1 MPVPNISLS
10 HQRQGTLRPWSEP
23 SSSPKYP
30 SLIYDS
36 WNNIPCKKK
45 IMEKGLANPNCL
57 CICVSV
63 CLSLPVFVGVW
74 LCLSVSVCVFLFI
87 SLCLYRPHLSM
98 LSTSFHRRHLSLC
111 KKCLSLYSQ
120 CLFVVSI
127 SHCIIRVSFNSQ
139 RLSIWQV
146 SVTYL
151 LSRYTFPFLSI
162 SLCITSVSVF
172 YPPHCQY
179 HLLKKWPSCIARL
192 LLWKALWG
200 RERLRAS
207 HTSSHEWRQFSLD
220 RLDRLSIDS
229 GFRAD
234 FSNQARGRGIK
245 SRRKYVSCNR
255 EGP

>member
-1 MPVPNISLS
+1 M
-10 HQRQGTLRPWSEP
+10 RTLTV
-23 SSSPKYP
+23 
-30 SLIYDS
+30 
-36 WNNIPCKKK
+36 
-45 IMEKGLANPNCL
+45 
-57 CICVSV
+57 CVSV
-63 CLSLPVFVGVW
+63 CLSLPVFVGVR
-74 LCLSVSVCVFLFI
+74 LCLSVSVCVCLFI
-87 SLCLYRPHLSM
+87 SVCLYRPHLSM

-179 HLLKKWPSCIARL
+179 LLLKKWLSCIARL

-234 FSNQARGRGIK
+234 FSNQARGRGFK
-245 SRRKYVSCNR
+245 SRRKYVFGNPIGFESTSQSDSCLDFRSINEPYR
-255 EGP
+255 VVSRN